1 MENEV
6 LGPENDNID
15 IDVDVDLLGNRV
27 RLMPTNS
34 LQTQFDTFAVKQGS
48 RQCILLAEK
57 RPWNDYRIRQSVAKI
72 QVWWILFMC
81 CLIICLFFLYFFDAN
96 LVPGCTQSLSLVCTL
111 PSHQACA
118 KQSRWSKRA
127 ILANEHDGRGGHDG
141 HGVQNVHVGHVG
153 RNIRGDY
160 FWTKL
165 LWSWCQGLVEW
176 QDTNLV
182 PLTGIGP
189 QAGA

>member
-72 QVWWILFMC
+72 QAWWILIMC
-81 CLIICLFFLYFFDAN
+81 CLREPVKN
-96 LVPGCTQSLSLVCTL
+96 V
-111 PSHQACA
+111 
-118 KQSRWSKRA
+118 
-127 ILANEHDGRGGHDG
+127 LAEFVR
-141 HGVQNVHVGHVG
+141 
-153 RNIRGDY
+153 
-160 FWTKL
+160 
-165 LWSWCQGLVEW
+165 
-176 QDTNLV
+176 
-182 PLTGIGP
+182 
-189 QAGA
+189 